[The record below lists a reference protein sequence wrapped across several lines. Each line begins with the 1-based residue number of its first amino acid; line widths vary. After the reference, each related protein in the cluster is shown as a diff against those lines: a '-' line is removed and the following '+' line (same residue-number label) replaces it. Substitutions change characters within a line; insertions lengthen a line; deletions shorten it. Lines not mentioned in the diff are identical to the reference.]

1 MGLIEK
7 AIAILMLPLGILLI
21 LEALNIY
28 TLVLPIDKMLI
39 GAVLMLTLQ
48 IVTILMLKIHSGEIG
63 ITHILTAVV
72 FMLPAIA
79 YFLTGIIGPIFGN
92 SLPII
97 FGVLMFVES
106 WYALK
111 P

>member
-7 AIAILMLPLGILLI
+7 AISILMLPLGILII
-21 LEALNIY
+21 LETLNIY
-28 TLVLPIDKMLI
+28 TLILPIDKMLI
-39 GAVLMLTLQ
+39 GAVLMLALQ
-48 IVTILMLKIHSGEIG
+48 IVTIIMLKIHAGEIG
-63 ITHILTAVV
+63 FTHLLTTIL
-72 FMLPAIA
+72 FILPAIA

>member
-7 AIAILMLPLGILLI
+7 AISILMFPLGIILI
-21 LEALNIY
+21 LEGLNLY

-39 GAVLMLTLQ
+39 GAVLMLALQ
-48 IVTILMLKIHSGEIG
+48 IVTIIMLKIHSGEVG
-63 ITHILTAVV
+63 FTHILTAIL
-72 FMLPAIA
+72 FILPAVA

-97 FGVLMFVES
+97 FGVLMFIES
-106 WYALK
+106 WYAIK
-111 P
+111 A